1 MLFAGIIIF
10 LLILIA
16 FLYATAKLTVYLE
29 KSPYINIFYVLMFI
43 TFITVIEIMFCA
55 YLYFS
60 FRTKDG
66 EEGPR
71 GFQGFPGEKGDPG
84 KCNQILCRA
93 DTLRVMIQKIFEKKL
108 GRRLNENEKR
118 NLYENNID
126 RIKYE
131 SQVKINDLDGSGS
144 STPKPI
150 IDLTLEHVKT
160 LYNKIT
166 KDVQLGYYRIDS
178 KESLRAL
185 LKKYFIL

>member
-16 FLYATAKLTVYLE
+16 FLYATAQLTVYLE

-93 DTLRVMIQKIFEKKL
+93 DSLRVMIQKIFEKKL

-118 NLYENNID
+118 NLYENNTD

-131 SQVKINDLDGSGS
+131 SSVKIINEPG
-144 STPKPI
+144 TPKPI
-150 IDLTLEHVKT
+150 IDLTLEDVKT
-160 LYNKIT
+160 LYERIT
-166 KDVQLGYYRIDS
+166 QDVQLGYYRVDK
-178 KESLRAL
+178 KESLKL
-185 LKKYFIL
+185 LLDKYFVL

>member
-60 FRTKDG
+60 FKTKDG

-131 SQVKINDLDGSGS
+131 SQVKINDDLGTLID
-144 STPKPI
+144 I
-150 IDLTLEHVKT
+150 INLTLEEVKT

-166 KDVQLGYYRIDS
+166 KDVQLGYYRVDN

-185 LKKYFIL
+185 LKKYFVL

>member
-93 DTLRVMIQKIFEKKL
+93 DSLRVMIQKIFEKKL

-118 NLYENNID
+118 NLYENNTD
-126 RIKYE
+126 RIKHN
-131 SQVKINDLDGSGS
+131 SSVKIINKEGT
-144 STPKPI
+144 STPKLI
-150 IDLTLEHVKT
+150 IELTLEDVKT
-160 LYNKIT
+160 LYDRIT
-166 KDVQLGYYRIDS
+166 EYVQLGYYRVDN

-185 LKKYFIL
+185 LKKYFVL